1 MKCEMWN
8 VIIPLNRVL
17 WIVLIK
23 SFMRI
28 YNYFMFSQKILVRNM
43 STIEYDIAIQ
53 LYITNFYQLVY
64 QAAEDT

>member
-1 MKCEMWN
+1 MKCEMWD

-17 WIVLIK
+17 LIK

-28 YNYFMFSQKILVRNM
+28 YNYFMFSQKLLVRNM
-43 STIEYDIAIQ
+43 SAIEYDIAIQ